1 MVGRALLIA
10 MLALTACA
18 GPRLETAGGPSETSV
33 TLTDAGI
40 QLTILPGAWDGYPRD
55 LGQYYTPIELRIR
68 NDRND
73 EIQVRFTDFLAVDD
87 ARNQYRVVSPSEVV
101 RALFGAHG
109 PLEGPYGRVARCM
122 RARPSLLARPGPWW
136 PYPNWPYRH
145 WHPFYGPYYPDPFYS
160 DSPYWLAR
168 PTGYDILTLALREG
182 RVLPG
187 ARVRGF
193 LYFQQATRQGSFLT
207 LTWTPVSAEGKPLAT
222 LSSQFRI
229 IR

>member
-1 MVGRALLIA
+1 MVSPALLIA
-10 MLALTACA
+10 ILALTACA
-18 GPRLETAGGPSETSV
+18 GPRLETSGGPSETSV

-40 QLTILPGAWDGYPRD
+40 HLTILPKAWRGYPSHLDR
-55 LGQYYTPIELRIR
+55 YYTPVELRIQ

-73 EIQVRFTDFLAVDD
+73 EIPVRFADFLAVDD

-109 PLEGPYGRVARCM
+109 PSADAYRRVERWM
-122 RARPSLLARPGPWW
+122 RAKPSLLAWPGPWW
-136 PYPNWPYRH
+136 PYPSWPYRY
-145 WHPFYGPYYPDPFYS
+145 WHPFYGSYYPDPFYP
-160 DSPYWLAR
+160 DPFWLAR

-182 RVLPG
+182 RVVPG
-187 ARVRGF
+187 ARVQGF

-207 LTWTPVSAEGKPLAT
+207 LTWTPTSAEGKPLTT